1 MYHVIST
8 GIAATVLYLISY
20 FFYRNGFYSQ
30 QDHRKLWNLILAIAF
45 FLTGIA
51 GIFLALQSN
60 YKWNIPFIKTVLK
73 WHVECGIG
81 LAFAGI
87 FHFFWHISYFRNLFS
102 KSGSGKE
109 EISNDPIQKTSRQN
123 TINLLFIG
131 FVSSS
136 VQLLLMREMMNI
148 AGGYELITGTFLGSW
163 LIGSAIGAAM
173 ARKSQINN
181 IGKINLV
188 FALTP
193 LLSLLLM
200 IILNRLFL
208 NTGETP
214 SFLLS
219 IIFTLIVLLPF
230 CFISGFAFIR
240 ILSFA
245 GSSNNFSSGK
255 SFSIETTGGI
265 AAGIAISVLASGLL
279 NTYQLLLLIILIFL
293 TYVLN
298 SFYLLKRKM
307 KILSGIAAGITGLII
322 LFSNPDILFRQL
334 LLHGTKVKSSE
345 DTSYG
350 NITTAEYGGEKS
362 IYYNQRLLAWQNNEI
377 EREENIHYAMLQHDK
392 PEKVLIISG
401 DIRSHLPEIF
411 KYPVNKVY
419 YVERDP
425 ALLRTESSAL
435 DYQNDRLTIE
445 SNDAYRFIKK
455 TKENFD
461 VIILLLP
468 PSSTLMLNRYYTT
481 EFFSEIKKKLDGK
494 GVFMCSPGT
503 GENYYNK
510 ESTILYSSVFN
521 SLASVF
527 RNVIPI
533 VGNKLYYIAS
543 DGELSSSI
551 CSLSEKRGINNIYVS
566 RDFLSDDMLN
576 RKSAEVISIIDR
588 GIRQNSIEFPVAC
601 FHFQSYNLSKNLNER
616 IPSIMLMILIF
627 VMPVF
632 TIRTKNLIMYSSA
645 AALAGFEIIMLLTLQ
660 SVIGNM
666 YQLTGLIIAGLMTGL
681 AVGAGTNL
689 PFLKVVSFK
698 INAIFLV
705 LFYLL
710 TGLIFNNIL
719 KTENYFLIICLIL
732 ILTFIPALFT
742 GQLFRKLTER
752 NELYSGPSAVYS
764 ADMAG
769 SALGF
774 IIISGLAIPALGV
787 RITIF
792 LLSALIFAALLF
804 GTIRNK

>member
-30 QDHRKLWNLILAIAF
+30 QDHRKLWNLVLAIAF
-45 FLTGIA
+45 LLAGTA
-51 GIFLALQSN
+51 GIFLALQIN

-87 FHFFWHISYFRNLFS
+87 FHFFWHLSYFRNIFS
-102 KSGSGKE
+102 KSGNE
-109 EISNDPIQKTSRQN
+109 EINKDQIQRTSRQN

-136 VQLLLMREMMNI
+136 VQLLMMREMMNI

-163 LIGSAIGAAM
+163 LIVSAIGAVM
-173 ARKSQINN
+173 ARNSRIND
-181 IGKINLV
+181 IRKVNLV
-188 FALTP
+188 LAIIP
-193 LLSLLLM
+193 LVSLFLM
-200 IILNRLFL
+200 IILSRLFL

-219 IIFTLIVLLPF
+219 IIYTLIVLLPF
-230 CFISGFAFIR
+230 CFVSGYAFVR
-240 ILSFA
+240 ILNFTR
-245 GSSNNFSSGK
+245 SSNNFSSGR

-265 AAGIAISVLASGLL
+265 AAGIAISVLTSGLL
-279 NTYQLLLLIILIFL
+279 NTYQLLLMIILIFL
-293 TYVLN
+293 TWVLN
-298 SFYLLKRKM
+298 SFYLRKKRM
-307 KILSGIAAGITGLII
+307 KIFSGITAGVIGLII
-322 LFSNPDILFRQL
+322 LFSNPDIFFRQL
-334 LLHGTKVKSSE
+334 LLHGIKVKSSE

-350 NITTAEYGGEKS
+350 NITTAEYGGERS
-362 IYYNQRLLAWQNNEI
+362 IYYNQRLLTWQNDEI

-401 DIRSHLPEIF
+401 DIKSHLPEAL
-411 KYPVNKVY
+411 KYRVKKVY

-425 ALLRTESSAL
+425 ALIRTGSFASG
-435 DYQNDRLTIE
+435 YQNDRLIIE

-468 PSSTLMLNRYYTT
+468 PPSTLMLNRYYTT

-521 SLASVF
+521 SLASAF

-533 VGNKLYYIAS
+533 VGNKLYYVAS

-551 CSLSEKRGINNIYVS
+551 CSLSNKRGITNIYVNS
-566 RDFLSDDMLN
+566 DFLSDDLLN
-576 RKSAEVISIIDR
+576 RKSKEVISIINPA
-588 GIRQNSIEFPVAC
+588 IRQNSSEFPVAC
-601 FHFQSYNLSKNLNER
+601 FHYQSYNLSKNLNER
-616 IPSIMLMILIF
+616 IPSIILMILIF
-627 VMPVF
+627 AIPVF
-632 TIRTKNLIMYSSA
+632 TIRKKNLIMYSSA

-660 SVIGNM
+660 SAVGNM

-681 AVGAGTNL
+681 AVGSGLNLSVTKAG
-689 PFLKVVSFK
+689 SFR
-698 INAIFLV
+698 INAICLI
-705 LFYLL
+705 LFYIL
-710 TGLIFNNIL
+710 TGLIFNKLLNA
-719 KTENYFLIICLIL
+719 ENYFLIICLIL

-742 GQLFRKLTER
+742 GQLFRKLTQR
-752 NELYSGPSAVYS
+752 NDVFSGPSAVYS
-764 ADMAG
+764 ADLAG

-774 IIISGLAIPALGV
+774 IFISGLAIPALGV

-792 LLSALIFAALLF
+792 LLSALIFAALLL
-804 GTIRNK
+804 GTIRNKMP

>member
-8 GIAATVLYLISY
+8 GITATVLYLISY
-20 FFYRNGFYSQ
+20 FFSSNGFYSQ
-30 QDHRKLWNLILAIAF
+30 QEHRKLWNLILAVAF
-45 FLTGIA
+45 LLAATA
-51 GIFLALQSN
+51 GIFLALQIN

-87 FHFFWHISYFRNLFS
+87 FHFIWHISYFRNIFS
-102 KSGSGKE
+102 RSVKE
-109 EISNDPIQKTSRQN
+109 ETRNDQIPGTSRQN

-136 VQLLLMREMMNI
+136 VQLLMMREMMNI
-148 AGGYELITGTFLGSW
+148 SGGYELITGTFLGSW
-163 LIGSAIGAAM
+163 LIGSALGATL
-173 ARKSQINN
+173 ARKSQIIN
-181 IGKINLV
+181 IRKLNLV

-193 LLSLLLM
+193 LLSLILM
-200 IILNRLFL
+200 IILSRLFL
-208 NTGETP
+208 STGETP

-219 IIFTLIVLLPF
+219 IIFTSIILLPF
-230 CFISGFAFIR
+230 CFVSGFAFIT
-240 ILSFA
+240 ILGFA

-265 AAGIAISVLASGLL
+265 AAGILISVLTAGLL
-279 NTYQLLLLIILIFL
+279 NTYQLILIITLIFL

-298 SFYLLKRKM
+298 SFFLLKKNVKM
-307 KILSGIAAGITGLII
+307 FSIFAACIIGFIILII
-322 LFSNPDILFRQL
+322 NPDVLFRQL
-334 LLHGTKVKSSE
+334 LLHGIKVKSSE

-350 NITTAEYGGEKS
+350 NITTAVYGGEKS
-362 IYYNQRLLAWQNNEI
+362 IYYNQRLLAWQNDEI

-392 PEKVLIISG
+392 PEKVLMISG
-401 DIRSHLPEIF
+401 DIKSHLPEII
-411 KYPVNKVY
+411 KYPVKKVY

-425 ALLRTESSAL
+425 ALLRTELSAS
-435 DYQNDRLTIE
+435 DYQNDRLIIE
-445 SNDAYRFIKK
+445 NNDAYRFVRK
-455 TKENFD
+455 TKESFN

-468 PSSTLMLNRYYTT
+468 PPSTLMLNRYYTT
-481 EFFSEIKKKLDGK
+481 DFFSEIKKKLDVK

-521 SLASVF
+521 SLSSVF

-551 CSLSEKRGINNIYVS
+551 CSLTDKRKINNIYVS
-566 RDFLSDDMLN
+566 RDFLSDDLLN
-576 RKSAEVISIIDR
+576 IKSAEVVSIIDR

-601 FHFQSYNLSKNLNER
+601 FHYQSYNLSKNLNER
-616 IPSIMLMILIF
+616 IPSIVLLILIF
-627 VMPVF
+627 VIPVF
-632 TIRTKNLIMYSSA
+632 SIRAKNLIMYSSA

-660 SVIGNM
+660 SAIGNM

-681 AVGAGTNL
+681 ALGSGTNL
-689 PFLKVVSFK
+689 FFIKPVSFK
-698 INAIFLV
+698 INAIFLI

-710 TGLIFNNIL
+710 TGLIFNYIL
-719 KTENYFLIICLIL
+719 KTENYFLIICIIL
-732 ILTFIPALFT
+732 ILTFIPAFFT

-752 NELYSGPSAVYS
+752 NELYSGPSDVYS
-764 ADMAG
+764 ADLAG

-774 IIISGLAIPALGV
+774 ILISGLAIPALGV

-792 LLSALIFAALLF
+792 LLSAMIFAAFLF